1 MIRDSPGYDN
11 HSIEGIDGAADIV
24 NMLKVINVQADQEVH
39 FAKGQRILGE
49 YHACMD
55 LDERTVLLL
64 DGATGTELDR
74 RGVDVGLPLWSA
86 RAMVEAP
93 GVLEEVHRA
102 YLEAGAD
109 AIITNT
115 FRTHERSLAKAGMG
129 DRAGELTRDAV
140 AIAQAARDAVNPE
153 ALVVGSVAPLE
164 DCYSPEL
171 APDAA
176 TCRREHG
183 CLVGQLVDAG
193 VDLVLVETMSSAH
206 EALAAAEAAAEQAP
220 GNWAISFCLA
230 AGKPGMLMDGTPLA
244 DVIGQLGGARFIGI
258 NCVAAPVMDE
268 QVRHLRTLLGD
279 GMVIAAYGNVGYA
292 DDEKGWINTDAI
304 EPAVYASHAQS
315 WIESGAGIVGGCCG
329 TTPGTILAIRESLGR

>member
-1 MIRDSPGYDN
+1 
-11 HSIEGIDGAADIV
+11 
-24 NMLKVINVQADQEVH
+24 MLKVINVQADQEVH

-230 AGKPGMLMDGTPLA
+230 PGQPGVLMDGTPLSE
-244 DVIGQLGGARFIGI
+244 VVPELGSPRFVGI
-258 NCVAAPVMDE
+258 NCIAATLLAD
-268 QVRHLRTLLGD
+268 QVRHLRSLVD
-279 GMVIAAYGNVGYA
+279 EAIPVAACGNVGYP
-292 DDEKGWINTDAI
+292 DDETGWINTDAI
-304 EPAVYASHAQS
+304 EPTIYAGHVQD
-315 WIESGAGIVGGCCG
+315 WIEAGAGIVGGCCG
-329 TTPGTILAIRESLGR
+329 TTPATIRAINDSLGR